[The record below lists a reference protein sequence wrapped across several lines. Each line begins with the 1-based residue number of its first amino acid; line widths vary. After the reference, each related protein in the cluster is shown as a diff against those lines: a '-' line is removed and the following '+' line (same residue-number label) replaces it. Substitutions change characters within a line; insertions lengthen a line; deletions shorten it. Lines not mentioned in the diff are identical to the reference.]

1 MNDNEIIL
9 DDAKDEKLRRLQRK
23 VTIGVL
29 ILIASFMLFQVAIF
43 FVDILRIIGVS
54 ILLAYL
60 IINLVDFFNRFVP
73 RAVAIA
79 IVYTMLALL
88 LTLGLILI
96 VPSILYQLSQLVETT
111 VIGMPSFIEWLTNFL
126 LSLEQRFSTTNFHF
140 KALDFLSALA
150 SKLPT
155 PDTGLIFDRVSG
167 AAMSTMTWVVYAI
180 SIAVT
185 GFYLLLDGHRIKN
198 RFISWFP
205 ASKHVALQKMAADM
219 DHSLQSFF
227 RGQIVLGL
235 GAGIVMMI
243 VYSLMGV
250 HYALLLGIVLAVW
263 EIVPV
268 IGPPLGFLPAIV
280 SVVMHG
286 MDNCPG
292 NRLVECLVLTIIFFC
307 MQQVKDNV
315 VAPRYIGNVI
325 GIHPI
330 LIFIA
335 IMVGARL
342 DGIMGIIFALPAAC
356 VINVLVN
363 NLPLKTVAQP
373 ETETLH

>member
-1 MNDNEIIL
+1 MNENELLL
-9 DDAKDEKLRRLQRK
+9 DPKDERLRRLQRK

-43 FVDILRIIGVS
+43 FVDILRIIGIS
-54 ILLAYL
+54 ILLSYL
-60 IINLVDFFNRFVP
+60 IINLVDFTNRFVP
-73 RAVAIA
+73 RAVAIVV
-79 IVYTMLALL
+79 VYIILAVL
-88 LTLGLILI
+88 LTIGLVLF
-96 VPSILYQLSQLVETT
+96 VPSMLYQLTQLAEST
-111 VIGMPSFIEWLTNFL
+111 VVSIPSFFEWLTNSL
-126 LSLEQRFSTTNFHF
+126 MMLEQKFSTTNFHF
-140 KALDFLSALA
+140 KALDFLSAIA
-150 SKLPT
+150 SRLPT
-155 PDTGLIFDRVSG
+155 PDTGLLFDRVSG
-167 AAMSTMTWVVYAI
+167 AAMSTMTWLVYAI
-180 SIAVT
+180 SVAVT
-185 GFYLLLDGHRIKN
+185 GFYLLLDGHKIKN

-205 ASKHVALQKMAADM
+205 TNKHVALQKMASDM
-219 DHSLQSFF
+219 DKSLQSFF

-250 HYALLLGIVLAVW
+250 HYALLLGLVLAAW

-268 IGPPLGFLPAIV
+268 IGPPLGFLPALV
-280 SVVMHG
+280 SVLMHG

-292 NRLVECLVLTIIFFC
+292 NRLVECLVLTIIFC
-307 MQQVKDNV
+307 VMQQVKDNV

-335 IMVGARL
+335 IMIGARL

-356 VINVLVN
+356 VINVVVN
-363 NLPLKTVAQP
+363 NLPLKTESTAQAD
-373 ETETLH
+373 TSA